1 MEKVDALL
9 EKSLEKV
16 CASVCSILIF
26 SYGHGT
32 IELKEGQCHEYETS
46 ENELDILNIFRKLD
60 DAENNIREE
69 KVFEAQTSLAVLRAK
84 HGI

>member
-1 MEKVDALL
+1 MNMK
-9 EKSLEKV
+9 
-16 CASVCSILIF
+16 
-26 SYGHGT
+26 
-32 IELKEGQCHEYETS
+32 TS

-84 HGI
+84 YGIYTKTSPFITSGEVFI

>member
-1 MEKVDALL
+1 MSMFMGMNQIAMLMFMNMK
-9 EKSLEKV
+9 
-16 CASVCSILIF
+16 
-26 SYGHGT
+26 
-32 IELKEGQCHEYETS
+32 TS

-84 HGI
+84 YGI